1 MYSEMVVSSENE
13 RYSTSFTFDS
23 GSVGL
28 GDALGYFADNK
39 FNTFDNDHS
48 EDNCPGKCGTGFW
61 NNKCDG
67 TVSNINQSPLSIC
80 GGFSWG
86 MLGINLVETN
96 LYLLC

>member
-1 MYSEMVVSSENE
+1 MYSEMVVFSENE
-13 RYSTSFTFDS
+13 RYSASFTFVR

-28 GDALGYFADNK
+28 GDALGYFDYNE
-39 FNTFDNDHS
+39 FSTFDNDHS
-48 EDNCPGKCGTGFW
+48 DDNCPAKCGGGFW
-61 NNKCDG
+61 NKQCDG

-86 MLGINLVETN
+86 MLGINLIETN